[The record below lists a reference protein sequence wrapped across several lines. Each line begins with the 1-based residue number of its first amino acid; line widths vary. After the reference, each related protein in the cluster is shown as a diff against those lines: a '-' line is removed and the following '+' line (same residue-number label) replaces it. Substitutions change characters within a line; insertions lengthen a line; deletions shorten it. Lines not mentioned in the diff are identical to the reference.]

1 MPGKTELVKEVKILL
16 SKGLTQKSI
25 AEELGVSRST
35 ITRIMPKVKEDSSDK
50 YLQIVKVNQIVLGH
64 SPVIRL
70 STESFKTMLDEDLP
84 LIYVNNS
91 EIYQFQNNQT
101 IQFAIGREWS
111 NSTNIIFHDFNRWL
125 NLTFETDINRDRE
138 ANEAWR
144 HLNQQITRSRET
156 IQNRINIDIERWFG
170 MPLELLCSQFEKVS
184 SQEVVDYF
192 FDSSIDN
199 IPTEYKTLHEVI
211 RVEVS
216 MQSLSHIHTNQLDCY
231 YDFIRL
237 WKKIRNINQISIA
250 IVGEMPDITPDR
262 ILNEVFSVPK
272 KYVKHM
278 LELKNYDLK
287 EIKLIVGG
295 GFDIQADID
304 FAQQGGFENINDVE
318 KARKLDCTTMGEMI
332 AVQTNKWKDGS
343 EMRNAIIKGFFENE
357 KDLFILTT
365 EKNNHISWNK
375 QSILWA
381 RNSTKDS
388 LERLTNFSSIKSMEF
403 YDYLFTVDE
412 DMFRTDRLMGEYNKL
427 AVPGSQITSEE
438 KFEDFL
444 AQFPDVVEV
453 TNGGLTK
460 ILLNSKGVK
469 KIHPRINF
477 NSYPT
482 IKKSKSILSKSLK
495 KSLSENNLNEASLDS
510 YSWLTE
516 KLRTHLSISQKDE
529 LQIIDSCKE
538 LLDLSKKE
546 SDKLHKTRLAR
557 NWVGHKEAEQKVEP
571 SWTYVEYCLD
581 LSERISLL

>member
-1 MPGKTELVKEVKILL
+1 
-16 SKGLTQKSI
+16 
-25 AEELGVSRST
+25 
-35 ITRIMPKVKEDSSDK
+35 
-50 YLQIVKVNQIVLGH
+50 
-64 SPVIRL
+64 
-70 STESFKTMLDEDLP
+70 
-84 LIYVNNS
+84 
-91 EIYQFQNNQT
+91 
-101 IQFAIGREWS
+101 
-111 NSTNIIFHDFNRWL
+111 
-125 NLTFETDINRDRE
+125 
-138 ANEAWR
+138 
-144 HLNQQITRSRET
+144 
-156 IQNRINIDIERWFG
+156 
-170 MPLELLCSQFEKVS
+170 
-184 SQEVVDYF
+184 
-192 FDSSIDN
+192 
-199 IPTEYKTLHEVI
+199 
-211 RVEVS
+211 
-216 MQSLSHIHTNQLDCY
+216 
-231 YDFIRL
+231 
-237 WKKIRNINQISIA
+237 
-250 IVGEMPDITPDR
+250 
-262 ILNEVFSVPK
+262 
-272 KYVKHM
+272 
-278 LELKNYDLK
+278 
-287 EIKLIVGG
+287 
-295 GFDIQADID
+295 
-304 FAQQGGFENINDVE
+304 
-318 KARKLDCTTMGEMI
+318 
-332 AVQTNKWKDGS
+332 
-343 EMRNAIIKGFFENE
+343 
-357 KDLFILTT
+357 
-365 EKNNHISWNK
+365 
-375 QSILWA
+375 
-381 RNSTKDS
+381 
-388 LERLTNFSSIKSMEF
+388 MEF

-427 AVPGSQITSEE
+427 AVPGSQIISEE